1 MEKIWQ
7 IAPLV
12 SKKFQDKFP
21 EISPVILQL
30 LFNRGMD
37 TQEKI
42 DEFLQPDYSQDIHD
56 PFLLQDMK
64 LAVQR
69 IYKGIKK
76 REKIVICGD
85 YDTDGVTSTTLLFRL
100 LKKLGATNLHF
111 YIPDREID
119 GYGLNIGAI
128 QKFKEENF
136 NLIIT
141 CDCGI
146 SNKEEITLANSF
158 GLDVIVTDHH
168 REPRH
173 LPPALAIINPQLKR
187 EKYPFK
193 FLAGVGVAFKLG
205 QALLRSK
212 ECSLEN
218 KEATEK
224 WLLDL
229 VALGTVADSMPLLGE
244 NRVLVKYGL
253 VVLNKT
259 KNLGLKSLIRVSSL
273 NSEGLRS
280 EDISFRL
287 SPRINAAGRINQA
300 TDALNLFLSST
311 FAKAEEWAEN
321 LNILNTQRQ
330 KITEKI
336 FKSVQ
341 VKPREKII
349 IALGEDW
356 PGGILGLVANKL
368 VDAFYRPALVL
379 SRKEG
384 EISGSGRSIDNF
396 DLFTFLRHDEKYFKN
411 FGGHSGAVGFTLKD
425 EKSWEAFKKS
435 VKERS
440 KKALLAKDLKPF
452 LKIEAQLEPADIN
465 WDFYEQFIG
474 FQPFGFGNPCPNF
487 LLLGVTLE
495 KIQAVGRGDKHY
507 RLFIEGGKKM
517 IYFNSAQKMIN
528 FRPGEKIDVVFRL
541 EINQWNG
548 TQELQ
553 LNVLDIKKT
562 LKNKK

>member
-1 MEKIWQ
+1 MEKIWR
-7 IAPLV
+7 IAPLI

-21 EISPVILQL
+21 EIHPVILQL
-30 LFNRGMD
+30 LFNRGLD
-37 TQEKI
+37 NQEKI
-42 DEFLQPDYSQDIHD
+42 DEFLRPDYSQDIHD
-56 PFLLQDMK
+56 PFLFRDMK
-64 LAVQR
+64 IAVRR
-69 IYKGIKK
+69 IYQAIKK
-76 REKIVICGD
+76 KEKIVICGD
-85 YDTDGVTSTTLLFRL
+85 YDTDGVASTTILFKL
-100 LKKLGATNLHF
+100 LKKLGAVNLHF

-119 GYGLNIGAI
+119 GYGLNQGAI
-128 QKFKEENF
+128 ERFVKEKF

-146 SNKEEITLANSF
+146 SNKEEIDLANF
-158 GLDVIVTDHH
+158 AGLDVIVTDHH
-168 REPRH
+168 LEPRR
-173 LPPALAIINPQLKR
+173 LPDALAIVNPQLKR
-187 EKYPFK
+187 EKYPFR

-212 ECSLEN
+212 ECIIKN

-244 NRVLVKYGL
+244 NRVLVNYGL

-259 KNLGLKSLIRVSSL
+259 RNLGLKSLIKVSSL
-273 NSEGLRS
+273 SPKSLSS

-311 FAKAEEWAEN
+311 AVKAEEWAQN
-321 LNILNTQRQ
+321 LNSLNTQRQ
-330 KITEKI
+330 KITDKI
-336 FKSVQ
+336 FKSIQ

-349 IALGEDW
+349 LALGEDW

-379 SRKEG
+379 SRKDG

-396 DLFTFLRHDEKYFKN
+396 DLFAFLRQEERYFKN
-411 FGGHSGAVGFTLKD
+411 FGGHSGAVGFTLKN
-425 EKSWEAFKKS
+425 EKSWDAFQKS
-435 VKERS
+435 VRERS
-440 KKALLAKDLKPF
+440 KKALADKDLRPF
-452 LKIEAQLEPADIN
+452 LKIEAQLEPDDIN
-465 WDFYEQFIG
+465 WDFYEKFID
-474 FQPFGFGNPCPNF
+474 FEPFGFGNPCPNF
-487 LLLGVTLE
+487 LLKGVSLE
-495 KIQAVGRGDKHY
+495 KIQAVGRDGKHY
-507 RLFIEGGKKM
+507 RLFVEGGRKM
-517 IYFNSAQKMIN
+517 IYFNSAQKMVN

-553 LNVLDIKKT
+553 LNVEDIKKSQK
-562 LKNKK
+562 LKK